1 VGGVASHD
9 EAGVP
14 VVLASQGPVLVIR
27 LHLQDNHVR
36 LPHQV
41 LLVFEGLQH
50 SLDRVATLT
59 HIALGVNLHWLDPLL
74 NDWVVGQIEVEDNFY
89 RKGLR
94 FEKVTLNVI

>member
-1 VGGVASHD
+1 
-9 EAGVP
+9 
-14 VVLASQGPVLVIR
+14 
-27 LHLQDNHVR
+27 
-36 LPHQV
+36 
-41 LLVFEGLQH
+41 
-50 SLDRVATLT
+50 VATLT